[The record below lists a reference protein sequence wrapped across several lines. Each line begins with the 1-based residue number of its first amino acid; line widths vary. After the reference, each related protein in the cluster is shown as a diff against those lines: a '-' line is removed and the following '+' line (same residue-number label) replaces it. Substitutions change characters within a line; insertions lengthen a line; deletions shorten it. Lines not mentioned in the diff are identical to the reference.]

1 MSNLYMSIYINSIPP
16 FFPFK
21 LTLCPSQFM
30 TALIIVVV
38 YTDISI
44 YT

>member
-1 MSNLYMSIYINSIPP
+1 MSNLYMRIYINSIPP

-21 LTLCPSQFM
+21 LTLCPPQLM
-30 TALIIVVV
+30 TSLIIVVV
-38 YTDISI
+38 YTDQSI